1 MPAWSV
7 VKYFTHNPGVLDS
20 SRTEFSGKVALN
32 FLLQRKRL
40 YRKVR
45 LTGKEQH

>member
-20 SRTEFSGKVALN
+20 SRTEFSGFFEGVLSFGKDTPEPN
-32 FLLQRKRL
+32 TS
-40 YRKVR
+40 
-45 LTGKEQH
+45 TGETQE